1 MKFENIFNEIAE
13 QYYKSIFK
21 YCYVKLDN
29 EHAAKDC
36 TQEVFLTLYRKMDK
50 LKLSENVRAWLYRT
64 EPVLQ
69 IGRYYLNGNDDKCF
83 FEVMPNNIIALN
95 GSDEDIFE
103 LHKTKYPNYDTV
115 ITNEEKSAEEL
126 LKNDI
131 EFWNTPHE
139 YFVRTEIYPNETI
152 TIVAVKWTTDIHG
165 NYSSLSGLGYID
177 SQTLRYCGF
186 DFTLSEKN

>member
-1 MKFENIFNEIAE
+1 MTKRIKVITAVSATLIAVGCIL
-13 QYYKSIFK
+13 YYFANQIYITSEVDTGNYIDRNSI
-21 YCYVKLDN
+21 
-29 EHAAKDC
+29 
-36 TQEVFLTLYRKMDK
+36 
-50 LKLSENVRAWLYRT
+50 T

-115 ITNEEKSAEEL
+115 ITNEEKSEEEL

-139 YFVRTEIYPNETI
+139 YFVRTEIYSNETI
-152 TIVAVKWTTDIHG
+152 TIVAVKWTTDMHG

-186 DFTLSEKN
+186 DFILSEKN